1 MTMGEMV
8 KKYQDSILDQ
18 VQELEQRLYV
28 EATEASTTPA
38 GTVRY
43 LKKLKS
49 ELPDTFSG
57 TTEEV
62 VRYALSSKAIDD
74 VISAVYKA
82 AMEQEWKEGSQDD

>member
-1 MTMGEMV
+1 MTMGEMLR
-8 KKYQDSILDQ
+8 KYQDSILDQ

-82 AMEQEWKEGSQDD
+82 AMEQEWKAGNQDD

>member
-8 KKYQDSILDQ
+8 KKYQDDILDQ

-28 EATEASTTPA
+28 EATEANTTPA

-82 AMEQEWKEGSQDD
+82 AMEREWKVEKND

>member
-8 KKYQDSILDQ
+8 KKYQDNILDQ

-74 VISAVYKA
+74 VISAVYKS

>member
-8 KKYQDSILDQ
+8 KKYQDDILDQ

-82 AMEQEWKEGSQDD
+82 AMEQEWKVEKND

>member
-1 MTMGEMV
+1 MTMGELV
-8 KKYQDSILDQ
+8 KDYQDQIIVLAK
-18 VQELEQRLYV
+18 ELENRLYV
-28 EATEASTTPA
+28 EATEASKTPA

-62 VRYALSSKAIDD
+62 VRYALSAKAIDD

-82 AMEQEWKEGSQDD
+82 AMDQEWKVEKND